1 MLKRIVLKFKVKQ
14 VEETINEKVSFL
26 SRKSIEESNQKQKM
40 LINSNTQKM
49 KTLVG
54 FGLMPLIPAPRMMGQ
69 EY

>member
-54 FGLMPLIPAPRMMGQ
+54 LGLCL
-69 EY
+69 